1 MDALNIRF
9 MEVVSKM
16 AVSKTAFAAEL
27 DISQGVLTHISTGR
41 NKPGV
46 ELLQKILQAYPTIR
60 AEWLLMGKGEMEKE
74 VVADT
79 TALKNTLQLAENR
92 LQNALLDLKL
102 VNELMTEV
110 KEKLP

>member
-46 ELLQKILQAYPTIR
+46 ELLQKILQTYPTIR

-74 VVADT
+74 VIADT
-79 TALKNTLQLAENR
+79 TALKNTLQLAESR
-92 LQNALLDLKL
+92 LQNAMLDLKL
-102 VNELMTEV
+102 VTELMAEV
-110 KEKLP
+110 QQKLP

>member
-46 ELLQKILQAYPTIR
+46 ELLQKILQTYPSIR

-74 VVADT
+74 VIANT
-79 TALKNTLQLAENR
+79 IALKNTLQLAESR

-102 VNELMTEV
+102 VTDLMAEV
-110 KEKLP
+110 KQKLP